1 LGGIAMHNLQN
12 AVIAAAACY
21 SLKLPVSYICDGL
34 MSFAENPGR
43 FNLISLGKLCVCV
56 DYGHN
61 PAGYLATIS
70 TARRM
75 GARRIVGVIAAP
87 GDRRDDVVINV
98 GRIAGSGFDIIYIKE
113 DEDLR
118 GREPGETAALLKQGV
133 IESGYPAETVT
144 VVLSE
149 YDAVL
154 AALGRAQPEDLIVV
168 FYERYDVVKRAIDD
182 YRLERNEQPAETAG
196 FDYFTANQA
205 QV

>member
-1 LGGIAMHNLQN
+1 
-12 AVIAAAACY
+12 
-21 SLKLPVSYICDGL
+21 
-34 MSFAENPGR
+34 
-43 FNLISLGKLCVCV
+43 
-56 DYGHN
+56 
-61 PAGYLATIS
+61 
-70 TARRM
+70 M

-133 IESGYPAETVT
+133 IESGYPAETIT

-182 YRLERNEQPAETAG
+182 YRLERNEQSVETAG